1 MTARS
6 RNALLALGAMALTAI
21 SACTTVGP
29 NYQLPKAAMIHAPAA
44 QGRFIGATET
54 PAIVEAPLPA
64 RWWRLYQSPDLDRL
78 VAQAFAAN
86 TDLRVAEANL
96 KRSRAI
102 VSAAQAAGEPNVG
115 LNLDVAREQLSAEQ
129 YLYGGVLPVE
139 NLYNMGLS
147 ASYDLDLFGRIR
159 RGVEAAKDDDEAVEA
174 ARDLVRVNVAADV
187 TRAYVEVCAAG
198 DELATARASLALQ
211 QQSLGLTQR
220 LIAAGRGTPLDRTR
234 SQGQIDQFRAS
245 IPTLEAGR
253 RNALFRLATLTGKPP
268 AEFEADLSR
277 CVATPTLAQPIPVGD
292 GAALLRRRPDV
303 RAAERRLAAS
313 TAEIGVATAGL
324 YPDVTL
330 GASIG
335 STGAVGDVFKRAT
348 NFYGGGP
355 QVSWEL
361 NHSAARARIIEAK
374 AASSAE
380 LARFDGV
387 VLVALRDVE
396 TSLNT
401 YGHDLERQA
410 SLTAARNQA
419 ASALIDARR
428 LQAAGRTGAL
438 STLDAERTLA
448 AAESALAS
456 ARAQIALDQ
465 VAVFL
470 ALGGGWEA
478 ETPPRGSVVARIL
491 PDERGVSGFI

>member
-1 MTARS
+1 VTAPSDNRVRKFS
-6 RNALLALGAMALTAI
+6 TAGLVATAVALIG
-21 SACTTVGP
+21 ACTTVGP
-29 NYQLPKAAMIHAPAA
+29 NYQVPKAAILNAPAA
-44 QGRFIGATET
+44 QGRFVGALKNPSVAET
-54 PAIVEAPLPA
+54 PLPA
-64 RWWRLYQSPDLDRL
+64 HWWRLYQNPDLDRL
-78 VAQAFAAN
+78 IQEAFAAN
-86 TDLRVAEANL
+86 TDLRVAQANL
-96 KRSRAI
+96 ERSRAM
-102 VSAAQAAGEPNVG
+102 VSAAKAAGQPNVG

-129 YLYGGVLPVE
+129 YLYGGALPVE

-147 ASYDLDLFGRIR
+147 ASYELDLFGRIR
-159 RGVEAAKDDDEAVEA
+159 RGVEAAKADDEAVEA
-174 ARDLVRVNVAADV
+174 ARDLVRVSVAADV

-198 DELATARASLALQ
+198 DQLATARASLALQ
-211 QQSLGLTQR
+211 QQSLILTQR
-220 LIAAGRGTPLDRTR
+220 LIKAGRGTTLDQTR

-268 AEFEADLSR
+268 AEFEADLAR
-277 CVATPTLAQPIPVGD
+277 CVSAPVLPQPIPVGD

-313 TAEIGVATAGL
+313 TAEIGVATASL
-324 YPDVTL
+324 YPDVKL

-335 STGAVGDVFKRAT
+335 STGAAGDFLKRAT

-355 QVSWEL
+355 EVTWEL
-361 NHSAARARIIEAK
+361 NHSAARARIAEAK
-374 AASSAE
+374 AAQKAE

-396 TSLNT
+396 SSLNT
-401 YGHDLERQA
+401 YAHDLERQD

-419 ASALIDARR
+419 SRALADARM

-448 AAESALAS
+448 ATESALA
-456 ARAQIALDQ
+456 AGRAQLALDQ

-478 ETPPRGSVVARIL
+478 EGAAPN
-491 PDERGVSGFI
+491 

>member
-1 MTARS
+1 MA
-6 RNALLALGAMALTAI
+6 LALV
-21 SACTTVGP
+21 SACTTAGP
-29 NYQLPKAAMIHAPAA
+29 DYHLPKAAIINAPAA
-44 QGRFIGATET
+44 QGRFVGAI
-54 PAIVEAPLPA
+54 ANAAVVEAPLPSN
-64 RWWRLYQSPDLDRL
+64 WWRLYSSPDLDRL
-78 VAQAFAAN
+78 VTEAFAAN

-96 KRSRAI
+96 ERSRAM
-102 VSAAQAAGEPNVG
+102 VSAAKAAGQPDVG

-139 NLYNMGLS
+139 TLYNTGLS

-159 RGVEAAKDDDEAVEA
+159 RGVEAAKADDEAVEA

-187 TRAYVEVCAAG
+187 ARAYVEVCAAG
-198 DELATARASLALQ
+198 DQLATARASLALQ
-211 QQSLGLTQR
+211 QQSLSLTQR
-220 LIAAGRGTPLDRTR
+220 LIKAGRGTPLDLTR

-245 IPTLEAGR
+245 IPTLEAQR

-268 AEFEADLSR
+268 AAFEADLTR
-277 CVATPTLAQPIPVGD
+277 CTSPPALAQPIPVGD

-313 TAEIGVATAGL
+313 TAEIGVATASL
-324 YPDVTL
+324 YPDVKL

-335 STGAVGDVFKRAT
+335 STGAAADFLTRAT

-355 QVSWEL
+355 AVTWEL
-361 NHSAARARIIEAK
+361 NHSAARARIAEAK
-374 AASSAE
+374 AEQKAE

-401 YGHDLERQA
+401 YAHDLERQA

-419 ASALIDARR
+419 SSALSDARR

-448 AAESALAS
+448 ATESALAS
-456 ARAQIALDQ
+456 ARAQIAQDQ

-478 ETPPRGSVVARIL
+478 EPGREGHS
-491 PDERGVSGFI
+491 

>member
-1 MTARS
+1 MTAQSFRA
-6 RNALLALGAMALTAI
+6 RRTWPRRGATPPALALALVLV

-29 NYQLPKAAMIHAPAA
+29 DYRLPRAAIVNAPAA
-44 QGRFIGATET
+44 QRPFVGAKGNA
-54 PAIVEAPLPA
+54 AIAEAPLPDS
-64 RWWRLYQSPDLDRL
+64 WWRLYRSPDLDRL
-78 VAQAFAAN
+78 VRDAFAAN
-86 TDLRVAEANL
+86 TDLRVAQANL
-96 KRSRAI
+96 QRSRAM
-102 VSAAQAAGEPNVG
+102 VALAKAAGEPDVG
-115 LNLDVAREQLSAEQ
+115 LSLAVAREQLSAEQ

-139 NLYNMGLS
+139 TLYS
-147 ASYDLDLFGRIR
+147 AGISVAYDLDLFGRIR
-159 RGVEAAKDDDEAVEA
+159 RGVEAAKADDEAVEA

-198 DELATARASLALQ
+198 DQLATARASLALQ
-211 QQSLGLTQR
+211 QQSLALTRR

-245 IPTLEAGR
+245 IPTLEAAR

-268 AEFEADLSR
+268 AEFE
-277 CVATPTLAQPIPVGD
+277 PTLAGCVTAPTLAAPLPVGD

-303 RAAERRLAAS
+303 RAAERRLAAAK
-313 TAEIGVATAGL
+313 AEIGVATAGL
-324 YPDVTL
+324 YPDVKL

-335 STGAVGDVFKRAT
+335 STGAAADFLKRAT

-355 QVSWEL
+355 EVSWAL
-361 NHSAARARIIEAK
+361 NRSAARARIAESQ
-374 AASSAE
+374 AASTAE

-396 TSLNT
+396 ISLDT
-401 YGHDLERQA
+401 YGHDLERRQN
-410 SLTAARNQA
+410 LMAARDQA
-419 ASALIDARR
+419 ASALKDARR

-448 AAESALAS
+448 ATESALAAS
-456 ARAQIALDQ
+456 RAQIALDQ

-470 ALGGGWEA
+470 ALGGGWEVEPA
-478 ETPPRGSVVARIL
+478 AGGRS
-491 PDERGVSGFI
+491 

>member
-1 MTARS
+1 
-6 RNALLALGAMALTAI
+6 MALAAV
-21 SACTTVGP
+21 SACTTAGP
-29 NYQLPKAAMIHAPAA
+29 DYHLPNAAMINGPAA
-44 QGRFIGATET
+44 QGRFVSALENGAV
-54 PAIVEAPLPA
+54 VEAPLPA
-64 RWWRLYQSPDLDRL
+64 HWWRLYQSSDLDRL
-78 VAQAFAAN
+78 IGDAFAAN

-96 KRSRAI
+96 ERSRAM
-102 VSAAQAAGEPNVG
+102 VAAAKSAGQPNVG
-115 LNLDVAREQLSAEQ
+115 LNLDAAREQLSAEQ

-139 NLYNMGLS
+139 NLYNLGLS
-147 ASYDLDLFGRIR
+147 ASYELDLFGRIK
-159 RGVEAAKDDDEAVEA
+159 RGVEAAKADDKAVTA
-174 ARDLVRVNVAADV
+174 ARDLVRVSIAADV
-187 TRAYVEVCAAG
+187 TRAYVEICAAG
-198 DELATARASLALQ
+198 DQLATARVSLALQ
-211 QQSLGLTQR
+211 QQSLPLTQR
-220 LIAAGRGTPLDRTR
+220 LIKAGRGTTLDLTR

-245 IPTLEAGR
+245 IPTLEAAR
-253 RNALFRLATLTGKPP
+253 RNALYRLATLTGKPP
-268 AEFEADLSR
+268 AEFEGDLTR
-277 CVATPTLAQPIPVGD
+277 CVAAPTLAQPIPVGD

-324 YPDVTL
+324 YPDVRL

-335 STGAVGDVFKRAT
+335 STGAAGDFLKTAT

-361 NHSAARARIIEAK
+361 NHSAARARIAQAK
-374 AASSAE
+374 AAQKAE

-401 YGHDLERQA
+401 YAHDLERQRN
-410 SLTAARNQA
+410 LTAVRNQA
-419 ASALIDARR
+419 STALTDARR

-448 AAESALAS
+448 ATESALAS

-465 VAVFL
+465 VSVFQ
-470 ALGGGWEA
+470 ALGGGWETNDA
-478 ETPPRGSVVARIL
+478 AQT
-491 PDERGVSGFI
+491 

>member
-1 MTARS
+1 MTGQADLR
-6 RNALLALGAMALTAI
+6 RKLWTLAAAALALAGV

-29 NYQLPKAAMIHAPAA
+29 DYHLPKAAIVNAPAA
-44 QGRFIGATET
+44 QGRFVGAVGDA
-54 PAIVEAPLPA
+54 AIVETPLPA
-64 RWWRLYQSPDLDRL
+64 NWWRLYQSPDLDRL
-78 VAQAFAAN
+78 VRDAFAAN
-86 TDLRVAEANL
+86 TDLRVAQANL
-96 KRSRAI
+96 ERSRAM
-102 VSAAQAAGEPNVG
+102 VLAVKAQGQPNVG
-115 LNLDVAREQLSAEQ
+115 LNVDVAREQLSAEQ
-129 YLYGGVLPVE
+129 YLYGGVLPME
-139 NLYNMGLS
+139 TLYNTGLS

-159 RGVEAAKDDDEAVEA
+159 LGVEAAKADDEAVEA

-198 DELATARASLALQ
+198 DQLAAARASLALQ

-220 LIAAGRGTPLDRTR
+220 LIKAGRGTPLDQTR
-234 SQGQIDQFRAS
+234 SQGQIDQFRAN
-245 IPTLEAGR
+245 IPALEAAR
-253 RNALFRLATLTGKPP
+253 RNALFRLATLAGKPP
-268 AEFEADLSR
+268 AEFEADLAR
-277 CVATPTLAQPIPVGD
+277 CVTPPVLAQPIPVGD

-313 TAEIGVATAGL
+313 TAEIGVATASL
-324 YPDVTL
+324 YPDVKL

-335 STGAVGDVFKRAT
+335 STGAAGDFLKRAT

-355 QVSWEL
+355 EVSWEL
-361 NHSAARARIIEAK
+361 NHSAARARIAEAK
-374 AASSAE
+374 AEQKAE

-401 YGHDLERQA
+401 YAHDLERQA

-419 ASALIDARR
+419 SSALADARR

-448 AAESALAS
+448 ATEGALA
-456 ARAQIALDQ
+456 AGRAQIAQDQ

-478 ETPPRGSVVARIL
+478 EPGPGGHS
-491 PDERGVSGFI
+491 